1 MGSIERE
8 FIIVAIILGI
18 SSLLN
23 IYYLLQ
29 PVVIGFTQ
37 NSRREVK
44 LTKAPLTVWPPVITG
59 LSCLIFFFYAN
70 YFLNNVSG
78 VIVS

>member
-37 NSRREVK
+37 NSKKEIK
-44 LTKAPLTVWPPVITG
+44 LIKAPLTVWPPLITG
-59 LSCLIFFFYAN
+59 LGCFVFFFYAN
-70 YFLNNVSG
+70 YFLNNISG
-78 VIVS
+78 VIVN